1 MPLPDDAPVTEWLIA
16 WGQGDQLARERLM
29 EAVYGDLRRRAAAF
43 LRRERQ
49 AHTLQPTALVHEAFL
64 RLVDQSRASWKNR
77 AQFLAVAARMMR
89 RVLVDHARARGAR
102 KRDAGLRVSLDDAP
116 ELAEAGTTD
125 VDLLALDQALQALA
139 ALDERQATIVEL
151 RYFAGLTVEEAAEV
165 LDVSPATVKRDWV
178 AARAWL
184 FQRLRGSRP

>member
-116 ELAEAGTTD
+116 ELAEAGTAD

-151 RYFAGLTVEEAAEV
+151 RYFAGLSIDETAQALE
-165 LDVSPATVKRDWV
+165 LSPATIKREWTS
-178 AARAWL
+178 ARAFL
-184 FQRLRGSRP
+184 FGQIRR

>member
-1 MPLPDDAPVTEWLIA
+1 MALPHDAPVTEWLIA
-16 WGQGDQLARERLM
+16 WGQGDEAARDRLV

-43 LRRERQ
+43 LRREREG
-49 AHTLQPTALVHEAFL
+49 HTLQPTALVHEAFL

-116 ELAEAGTTD
+116 EPASESATD
-125 VDLLALDQALQALA
+125 VDLLSLDRALEDLA

-151 RYFAGLTVEEAAEV
+151 RFFGGLSIEETAQALELSAA
-165 LDVSPATVKRDWV
+165 TIKREWTS
-178 AARAWL
+178 ARAFL
-184 FQRLRGSRP
+184 FGRIRR